1 MQKELTPAMLD
12 VLRWLFKHPG
22 LRIGWTKSKT
32 HRPAFTAWWESEA
45 ARQHM
50 IGVCKDLLDDYEI
63 EKRMTARLGRNGGG
77 TPDLTRSTFFA
88 LLRRGLIRAVEKR
101 VPIKGMTDM
110 YYYQLSAEGKQAA
123 TGLTLMKPTAA

>member
-1 MQKELTPAMLD
+1 MQGDLTPSMHE

-22 LRIGWTKSKT
+22 LRIGWTGSKT
-32 HRPAFTAWWESEA
+32 HRPSFTAWWESET

-50 IGVCKDLLDDYEI
+50 IGVCKDLLGDHNI
-63 EKRMTARLGRNGGG
+63 EKRTAARLGRNGGG
-77 TPDLTRSTFFA
+77 TPNLTRSTFFA

-110 YYYQLSAEGKQAA
+110 YYYQLTAEGKQAA
-123 TGLTLMKPTAA
+123 TGLTIVKTAA